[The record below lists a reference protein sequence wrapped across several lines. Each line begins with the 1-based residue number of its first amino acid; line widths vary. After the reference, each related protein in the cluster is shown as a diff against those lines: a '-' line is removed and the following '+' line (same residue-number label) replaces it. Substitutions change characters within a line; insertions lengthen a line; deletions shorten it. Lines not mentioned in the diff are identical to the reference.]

1 MIMFTSFAPSP
12 IARVFLPVLV
22 LINLTN
28 SAFYAGEDLYMI
40 TDSAPI
46 INGMISF
53 RSSGLSKHRFI
64 VSPDTIS

>member
-12 IARVFLPVLV
+12 IARVFLPVFFF
-22 LINLTN
+22 INLTN

-46 INGMISF
+46 SKGIISL
-53 RSSGLSKHRFI
+53 RSSGLEKHRFI
-64 VSPDTIS
+64 VSPDTIN